1 LYPFHPQEFFNEM
14 DEGHPLKLARVACG
28 LSTTLPELGELIK
41 AQFYK
46 LCPLTVPKAAEL
58 GLSGEEFLADMG
70 FKQKVSTMSWA
81 AVVATVCSLDAATAL
96 TSLNCVIWQPWC
108 VWVLCV

>member
-1 LYPFHPQEFFNEM
+1 MYLPPQEFFNEM

-70 FKQKVSTMSWA
+70 FKQKVAMSCT
-81 AVVATVCSLDAATAL
+81 AVVATVCSSDAATAL
-96 TSLNCVIWQPWC
+96 TSLNCVIWQPLC
-108 VWVLCV
+108 ACVLCV

>member
-1 LYPFHPQEFFNEM
+1 M

-70 FKQKVSTMSWA
+70 FKQKVGAMSCA
-81 AVVATVCSLDAATAL
+81 AVVGYCLFFGCCHRHHVAPLCTC
-96 TSLNCVIWQPWC
+96 
-108 VWVLCV
+108 VLCL